1 MKNLKLLLIISFLLT
16 VTGAHAQYFE
26 DYMGDAMARLS
37 TRTPSSS
44 SSSTQSTSKTIL
56 TAGYDFVAPSGW
68 NLLSTDDK
76 VTTCVLQH
84 ATMPGRIITM
94 PHQIGDINSLI
105 ANARLGIQEAEFVL
119 TPVGQIYDWG
129 QYAIQ
134 LNYEGYYKGQYLK
147 GYAIHII
154 GSAQG
159 GVSIFAFSASEAFT
173 DDHIAA
179 VRKVGDHLV
188 FRNTSNTQPSQ
199 VASKTAEYDFNTPN
213 GWTLMSTDNNLS
225 TCVLQ
230 NPNMLGAIVTTAHQI
245 GDINAL
251 LANAQMGFY
260 EAAIVLT
267 PVGQISSWG
276 DHGIQVNYEGYAQ
289 GQALKGYAISLIG
302 SAKGGAT
309 ILTFS
314 ASEAFTNEHIGA
326 VRTLAHSMVFPR

>member
-1 MKNLKLLLIISFLLT
+1 LKLLLIISFQLA

-68 NLLSTDDK
+68 NLMSMDDK
-76 VTTCVLQH
+76 ATTCVLQH
-84 ATMPGRIITM
+84 TTMPGIIITM
-94 PHQIGDINSLI
+94 PHQIGDVNSLT
-105 ANARLGIQEAEFVL
+105 ANARLGIQEAEIVL
-119 TPVGQIYDWG
+119 TPVGQIIDWG
-129 QYAIQ
+129 LSAIQ
-134 LNYEGYYKGQYLK
+134 LNYVGYYKGQSIK
-147 GYAIHII
+147 GYAIHRIS
-154 GSAQG
+154 SAKG
-159 GVSIFAFSASEAFT
+159 GVTILTFSASEAFT
-173 DDHIAA
+173 NDHIQA
-179 VRKVGDHLV
+179 VRNLGFSMV
-188 FRNTSNTQPSQ
+188 FHNTTNTQPIQ

-213 GWTLMSTDNNLS
+213 GWTLMSTDNSLS

-230 NPNMLGAIVTTAHQI
+230 NSNMLGAIVTTAHQI

-260 EAAIVLT
+260 EAALVLT
-267 PVGQISSWG
+267 PVGQITSWG